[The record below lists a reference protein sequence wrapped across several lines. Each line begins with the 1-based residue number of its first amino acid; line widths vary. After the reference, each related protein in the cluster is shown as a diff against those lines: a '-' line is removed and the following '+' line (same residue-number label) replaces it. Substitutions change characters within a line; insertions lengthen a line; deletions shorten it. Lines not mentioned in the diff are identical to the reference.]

1 MLAGTSLVVH
11 GLRLP
16 ASSAGGAGSVLGQ
29 PTKIPHATGPVDR
42 QIVPNAS
49 SEALWEIQF

>member
-1 MLAGTSLVVH
+1 MSACRDFLGGQ

-29 PTKIPHATGPVDR
+29 PTKIPPATRAVDR
-42 QIVPNAS
+42 
-49 SEALWEIQF
+49 